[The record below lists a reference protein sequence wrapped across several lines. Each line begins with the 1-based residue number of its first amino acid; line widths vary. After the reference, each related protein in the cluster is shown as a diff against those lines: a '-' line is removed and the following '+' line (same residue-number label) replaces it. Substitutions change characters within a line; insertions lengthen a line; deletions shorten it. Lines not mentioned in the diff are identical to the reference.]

1 MLKWKTVQNHLGYI
15 FMTCQFDDKIMA
27 FFTIINEKCL
37 LVKFQREGKDR
48 FNEDHG
54 LVFRSFIY
62 LFDELKARSE
72 DATFVIK
79 ASYLE
84 IYNEKVSKRSHRKT
98 IF

>member
-1 MLKWKTVQNHLGYI
+1 MLVQ
-15 FMTCQFDDKIMA
+15 
-27 FFTIINEKCL
+27 
-37 LVKFQREGKDR
+37 FQREGKDR

-84 IYNEKVSKRSHRKT
+84 IYNEKVSKKIKSKKSFVRIYSNSKQ
-98 IF
+98 